1 MKILKIML
9 VMVLITNFSF
19 AQNDTSTPYSIF
31 GLGVENK
38 TATGGLTGLG
48 NTGIAQNKSA
58 EINLFNPASLSGIEP
73 KTFLYEFGVNGM
85 YSTIETDNLSENT
98 TDFNISH
105 VVMAFPINKNI
116 GLSFGLLPYT
126 KVGYDIDI
134 ERYIEGSNQ
143 TYTSRVTGSGGLTKL
158 YLAGGIDITKKLSF
172 GADFT
177 YIFGSIK
184 QESSLFYESLVNIV
198 DENRYQGFKLK
209 TGLQYNI
216 INRENLNINL
226 GGIVELPTNLS
237 GDQTRSS
244 NTTLSSGTYIVI
256 DDEESYSL
264 DDFELPL
271 TYGFGITSTLN
282 KNLTTSF
289 DFTKLKWN
297 DTDQSINKETYTDQ
311 SIYAFGAEYN
321 PSPRKSYWS
330 NVDYRF
336 GFNYNTGF
344 LNISDN
350 TIDSYFVSA
359 GLGLP
364 LSDLSK
370 LNIAYSYGTEG
381 TVNNGLVKEN
391 YHKLTLNLSFIG
403 SWFNKAKYN

>member
-1 MKILKIML
+1 MI
-9 VMVLITNFSF
+9 LITNFSF

-85 YSTIETDNLSENT
+85 YSTIETDDLSQNT

-105 VVMAFPINKNI
+105 VVMAFPVNKNI

-134 ERYIEGSNQ
+134 ERSIEGSND
-143 TYTSRVTGSGGLTKL
+143 TYNSRVTGSGGLTKL
-158 YLAGGIDITKKLSF
+158 YLAGGIDITKNLSF

-184 QESSLFYESLVNIV
+184 QESSLYYESLVNIV
-198 DENRYQGFKLK
+198 DENRYHGFKLK
-209 TGLQYNI
+209 TGLQYNL

-226 GGIVELPTNLS
+226 GGIVELPTSLS
-237 GDQTRSS
+237 GDQTRSA

-256 DDEESYSL
+256 DDEEAYSL

-271 TYGFGITSTLN
+271 TYGFGITSAINN
-282 KNLTTSF
+282 KLTTSF

-297 DTDQSINKETYTDQ
+297 DTKQSINEESYTDQ
-311 SIYAFGAEYN
+311 SIYAFGVEYN
-321 PSPRKSYWS
+321 PTRRKSYWS